1 MKTDPKTWNELGLL
15 LLSVLELPPEER
27 TDFLDSACRARPD
40 LRAEVESLLA
50 AYEDAPAYFDD
61 LGARLRPLS
70 EAPGDDTDPADPY
83 RLVGRALRHY
93 AVRSVLGGGG
103 MGVVYRADDTRLKR
117 PVALKF
123 LPPYLSRDAAAK
135 QRFMREAQAAS
146 ALDHPNI
153 CTIHEVGETP
163 EGQLFIA
170 MACYQGETLRSRI
183 ERGPLPFDEA
193 VGLAL
198 QTARGL
204 VKAHAHGI
212 IHRDVKPANLM
223 ITEEGVVKILDFG
236 LAKLSSGAH
245 LTQTGAALGTA
256 AYMSPEQAR
265 GDAVDHRTDIWAFGV
280 VLYEMLAGRRPFD
293 GDFAPAVLYSVL
305 NQDPQPITGLRS
317 GLPMQIGLL
326 IDRALSKSVEGRYQH
341 MADLLTDLQA
351 LHDRKTARTRAERA
365 VLPSSITAP
374 PEPEPPEEH
383 APVTILVVD
392 DEPELELL
400 IRQKFRRKI
409 RKNEWRFLF
418 ATDGR
423 EALRRLQDHPE
434 ATLILTDLNMPG
446 MDGLTLL
453 SHLTEWNPPVKTVV
467 VSAYGDM
474 NNIRTAMNRGAFDFV
489 TKPIDFTDLEA
500 TIRKT
505 RQELQAQRKAAE
517 ARRQLVSLKKELE
530 VARRIQEAIL
540 PLSFPR
546 REDLDLYAFSTTAG
560 DVGGAFYDF
569 FPAGDRRFGF
579 LIGDV
584 AGKGIP
590 AALFMAI
597 SQTFLKGVAL
607 QGAAPGDCLSSLNR
621 LLFPDGFPELYVTT
635 FYGLL
640 DTGTG
645 ELSYANAGHPVPYRL
660 RTDGAVTPLN
670 GLREPPIWQTRD
682 QTFTTRHTR
691 LTPDEGLF
699 LFTRGMIDAADTH
712 GHAFSAD
719 RLAACLRE
727 AHGADAARLIRS
739 AVRSVMQHADPLQ
752 EDLTV
757 LALRYRNHG

>member
-1 MKTDPKTWNELGLL
+1 MNTDPKTWNELGML

-27 TDFLDSACRARPD
+27 PDFLDSACRSRPG
-40 LRAEVESLLA
+40 LRSEVESLLA
-50 AYEDAPAYFDD
+50 AYEHAPGYFDE
-61 LGARLRPLS
+61 LGARLPLPG
-70 EAPGDDTDPADPY
+70 APNDQAAAQDPY
-83 RLVGRALRHY
+83 RLVGRSLQHY

-103 MGVVYRADDTRLKR
+103 MGVVYQAEDTRLKR

-123 LPPYLSRDAAAK
+123 LPPSLSRDAAAK
-135 QRFMREAQAAS
+135 QRFLREARAAS

-170 MACYQGETLRSRI
+170 MACYRGETLRSRI

-193 VGLAL
+193 VEWAL
-198 QTARGL
+198 QTAEGL
-204 VKAHAHGI
+204 VMAHARGI

-223 ITEEGVVKILDFG
+223 ITEEGIVKILDFG

-245 LTQTGAALGTA
+245 LTQTGAAIGTA

-265 GDAVDHRTDIWAFGV
+265 GEAVDHRTDIWAFGV

-305 NQDPQPITGLRS
+305 NQDPRPITGMRS

-326 IDRALSKSVEGRYQH
+326 IDRALAKSVEARYQR
-341 MADLLTDLQA
+341 MADLLADLQA
-351 LHDRKTARTRAERA
+351 LRDRKTARTRVERA
-365 VLPSSITAP
+365 VLPSSIATS
-374 PEPEPPEEH
+374 PEPEPADEH

-409 RKNEWRFLF
+409 RKNAWRFLF
-418 ATDGR
+418 ATDGK

-434 ATLILTDLNMPG
+434 AALILTDLNMPG

-474 NNIRTAMNRGAFDFV
+474 RNIRTAMNRGAFDFV
-489 TKPIDFTDLEA
+489 TKPIDFSDLEV

-505 RQELQAQRKAAE
+505 HQELRAQQKAAE

-540 PLSFPR
+540 PLSFPK
-546 REDLDLYAFSTTAG
+546 REDLDLYAFTTTAD

-569 FPAGDRRFGF
+569 FPAGDHHFGF
-579 LIGDV
+579 LIGEV

-597 SQTFLKGVAL
+597 SQTFLKGAAL
-607 QGAAPGDCLSSLNR
+607 QGTAPGACLSSLNR
-621 LLFPDGFPELYVTT
+621 LLFPEGFPELYVTA

-640 DTGTG
+640 DTATG
-645 ELSYANAGHPVPYRL
+645 ELRYANAGHLAPYRL
-660 RTDGAVTPLN
+660 HPDGAVTPLN
-670 GLREPPIWQTRD
+670 GLDEPPVWRTRD
-682 QTFTTRHTR
+682 QTFETRRTR
-691 LTPDEGLF
+691 LAPGEGLF
-699 LFTRGMIDAADTH
+699 LFTRGMIDAVDAH

-719 RLAACLRE
+719 RLTACLHE
-727 AHGADAARLIRS
+727 SGGADAARLIRS
-739 AVRSVMQHADPLQ
+739 AVRAVMRHADPLQ
-752 EDLTV
+752 NDLTV
-757 LALRYRNHG
+757 LALRYRGRP